1 MYSRRK
7 FHKLLEKSVFKTL
20 SSQQAKITVTV
31 VWNIKLITNFNKK
44 MSQDKILIFSL
55 NLLLNSLTGIL
66 WEIVI
71 QNVRKMPKVSILITF
86 KVKFPIKLELVTLK
100 KLSKILG
107 NLVNLLHSGCS
118 NSARLQ
124 NNKNQEIKS
133 FLANHNKT

>member
-1 MYSRRK
+1 
-7 FHKLLEKSVFKTL
+7 V
-20 SSQQAKITVTV
+20 
-31 VWNIKLITNFNKK
+31 
-44 MSQDKILIFSL
+44 SQDKILIFSL

-66 WEIVI
+66 LEIMI
-71 QNVRKMPKVSILITF
+71 QNVRKLPIVSILITF
-86 KVKFPIKLELVTLK
+86 KVKFPIRLELVTLK

-124 NNKNQEIKS
+124 NNKNQEMKS